1 MPLGSS
7 SSRCGATDH
16 LDLAGKHCLYNNVI
30 NLEHDVF
37 KRFMCYVNERKH
49 AERPAR
55 GIYISSIQDI
65 NLFDFVAVRKFY
77 CKVQRHSD

>member
-7 SSRCGATDH
+7 SSRCGATDS

-30 NLEHDVF
+30 NLEHDIF
-37 KRFMCYVNERKH
+37 KRYMCYVNESKH

-77 CKVQRHSD
+77 CKVQTF